1 MNQEGLRR
9 ILRAEK
15 EKNGMTWKHVS
26 RISGVSY
33 TALCNFV
40 YGCRNTSMDV
50 IIRLIDAMGLEL
62 CVRRKKDE
70 TKDLRQVQKN
80 H

>member
-26 RISGVSY
+26 RKSGVSY

-50 IIRLIDAMGLEL
+50 IIRLMDAMNLEL